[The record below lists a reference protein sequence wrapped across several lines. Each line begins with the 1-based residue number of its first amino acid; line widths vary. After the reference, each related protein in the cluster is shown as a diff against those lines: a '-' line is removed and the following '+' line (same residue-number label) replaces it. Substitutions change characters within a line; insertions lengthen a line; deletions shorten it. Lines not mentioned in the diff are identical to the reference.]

1 MIKLLSKILGGLTV
15 VMGQQLIDVNWSL
28 DDKLEENGISKDILE
43 ADVFDKSEFE
53 NELFNEIA
61 DFRDR
66 YDKNL
71 PNMFRKA
78 YVKAINEKLRA
89 DTKKFFIE
97 KAYNKV
103 SKTDFH
109 DYQQINLNYE
119 LDEKD
124 LKTLQNEMVSMYW
137 VLNENLINT
146 EIRIF
151 KNMTQKTNYELSNK
165 VIVER
170 FMQLHNE
177 TFLQKFDNKTYRR
190 TYIKEAR

>member
-1 MIKLLSKILGGLTV
+1 
-15 VMGQQLIDVNWSL
+15 
-28 DDKLEENGISKDILE
+28 
-43 ADVFDKSEFE
+43 
-53 NELFNEIA
+53 
-61 DFRDR
+61 
-66 YDKNL
+66 
-71 PNMFRKA
+71 MFRKA

-103 SKTDFH
+103 SKTDMH

-170 FMQLHNE
+170 FM
-177 TFLQKFDNKTYRR
+177 
-190 TYIKEAR
+190 